1 MNHPRPRRTRPR
13 QRLALLVAALV
24 AAPTLVACGSDDG
37 GNVLTFWQSPD
48 SSGVVGEI
56 VDRCNQQANGR
67 YVIRRETLPNSA
79 DAQRE
84 QLVRRL
90 AAKDKTM
97 NVLFMDVIWAPEF
110 AEAKWILP
118 FEGDDE
124 AKALDDIL
132 EGPKESATWKD
143 KVYAAPFSSNSQLL
157 WYRKSLAQ
165 QAGVDPTAENF
176 TWDDLIDASSK
187 MPEGS
192 RFVEIQA
199 NRYEGYMV
207 WINGL
212 ISSAGGSIL
221 ENTDAGTNATP
232 GVNSDAGRRAAE
244 IIQKFVDSPAAD
256 FGLSTA
262 VEESTRAAFQNG
274 NAWAMLNWPYIYGL
288 GSENAGKD
296 PNFKPI
302 FDDYAWARY
311 PRVDAN
317 TPSAPPIGGAMIGV
331 GAYTPQAKRALAF
344 EAVACITSAESQK
357 ERMITLGEP
366 ATRAAIY
373 DDPEILAKY
382 PFAPLIRD
390 SIDQAAPRPLTPFYN
405 DVTIAIQRTWH
416 PPGSV
421 NPSKTPKESN
431 DLIGKALKGKV
442 LI

>member
-1 MNHPRPRRTRPR
+1 MNHPRPRRK
-13 QRLALLVAALV
+13 LALLVAALV
-24 AAPTLVACGSDDG
+24 AAPSLVACGSDDG

-56 VDRCNQQANGR
+56 VDKCNQQANGR

-97 NVLFMDVIWAPEF
+97 NILFMDVIWAPEF

-118 FEGDDE
+118 FEGEDE
-124 AKALDDIL
+124 AKATDDIL
-132 EGPKESATWKD
+132 EGPKVSATWKG
-143 KVYAAPFSSNSQLL
+143 KLYAAPFSSNSQLL

-165 QAGVDPTAENF
+165 RAGIDPAAETF
-176 TWDDLIDASSK
+176 TWDQLIDASSK

-192 RFVEIQA
+192 RFVEIQG

-212 ISSAGGSIL
+212 IASAGGSIL
-221 ENTDAGTNATP
+221 ENVDAGKNAKP

-244 IIQKFVDSPAAD
+244 IIQKFSRSAAAD
-256 FGLSTA
+256 PGLPTA
-262 VEESTRAAFQNG
+262 LEESARAAFQNG
-274 NAWAMLNWPYIYGL
+274 NAWAMLNWPYVYGL
-288 GSENAGKD
+288 GRENASKD
-296 PNFKPI
+296 ATFKAI

-311 PRVDAN
+311 PRVEAN

-331 GAYTPQAKRALAF
+331 GAYTPAAKRPLAF
-344 EAVACITSAESQK
+344 EAAACITSPESQK
-357 ERMITLGEP
+357 QRMDTLGEP
-366 ATRAAIY
+366 ATRASIY
-373 DDPEILAKY
+373 DDPGILAKY

-390 SIDQAAPRPLTPFYN
+390 SIDEAAPRPLSPFYN
-405 DVTIAIQRTWH
+405 DVTIAVQRTWH

-431 DLIGKALKGKV
+431 DLIGKALKGRV
-442 LI
+442 LL

>member
-1 MNHPRPRRTRPR
+1 MNHPRPRRK
-13 QRLALLVAALV
+13 LALLVAALV
-24 AAPTLVACGSDDG
+24 AAPSLVACGSDDG
-37 GNVLTFWQSPD
+37 PNVLTFWQNPD
-48 SSGVVGEI
+48 TSGVVGQI
-56 VDRCNQQANGR
+56 VDNCNKQANGR

-97 NVLFMDVIWAPEF
+97 NILYMDVIWAPEF
-110 AEAKWILP
+110 AEAEWILP
-118 FEGDDE
+118 FEGE
-124 AKALDDIL
+124 YESKALDDVL

-143 KVYAAPFSSNSQLL
+143 KLYAAPFSSNSQLL
-157 WYRKSLAQ
+157 WYRKSMAE
-165 QAGVDPTAENF
+165 QAGIDPNAENF
-176 TWDDLIDASSK
+176 TWDDLIDASAK
-187 MPEGS
+187 MPEES

-207 WINGL
+207 WINAL
-212 ISSAGGSIL
+212 ISSAGGNIL
-221 ENTDAGTNATP
+221 ENTDAGTDATP
-232 GVNSDAGRRAAE
+232 GIDSDAGRRAAE

-256 FGLSTA
+256 PGLPTA
-262 VEESTRAAFQNG
+262 IEESTRAAFQNG

-288 GSENAGKD
+288 GAENAEQD
-296 PNFKPI
+296 PDFKAI
-302 FDDYAWARY
+302 FEDYAWARY

-331 GAYTPQAKRALAF
+331 GAYTPEAKRPLAF
-344 EAVACITSAESQK
+344 EAASCITSPESQK
-357 ERMITLGEP
+357 LRMNVLGEP
-366 ATRAAIY
+366 STRAAIY
-373 DDPEILAKY
+373 DDPEILSKY